1 VAEYSQDLI
10 AQLKQKDELIIE
22 LKRALL
28 AREQRINDLELAL
41 AGGVPSRSSTPQGID
56 ATNGYTAGPV
66 SADTGSQDAR
76 QSTINPLLAAGTT
89 GVYTDLWTDTEAVL
103 QFSET
108 LLGRVVRLE
117 FFAPV
122 TAGTQT
128 KPVAISPNFC
138 EPLELSLTRGEAT
151 SRDFAIPAAST
162 SAPEIRIRVSEPEPP
177 DVKDPRRLGVKLSL
191 SSFDDCQPK
200 PQQSEGCHEQRVR

>member
-1 VAEYSQDLI
+1 VPADSQDLI

-28 AREQRINDLELAL
+28 AREHRINELELAP
-41 AGGVPSRSSTPQGID
+41 AGGVESRSSTPQGSEAAD
-56 ATNGYTAGPV
+56 RYTAAPAW
-66 SADTGSQDAR
+66 ADAAGQAAR
-76 QSTINPLLAAGTT
+76 QSAIDPLLAAGTT

-117 FFAPV
+117 FFAPA
-122 TAGTQT
+122 TAGAQT
-128 KPVAISPNFC
+128 KPVAISPNFS

-151 SRDFAIPAAST
+151 CRDFAIPAAPA

-177 DVKDPRRLGVKLSL
+177 NVQDTRRLGVKLSL
-191 SSFDDCQPK
+191 ISVDDDDAQAVH
-200 PQQSEGCHEQRVR
+200 SEDGPR